1 MGGAEAA
8 TRPANVARSR
18 HPEKPE
24 TGPTEPLA
32 LVEGPSRCVGS
43 GTLGRPA
50 PAGERL
56 YSAPVPAHEPL
67 DVAMGDEDD
76 ELIGVSPTAD
86 ATITDGVV
94 VPELPPLRVR
104 GSLAARIVALVLLVV
119 LGTGA
124 AAWVIRAQVRGLGAN
139 FDLLTGVYI
148 PFQTKLLHAQNQSQR
163 IGAFVAGFGN
173 PEAQLDRADLLNL
186 EEALERRATLVAE
199 VRIPLEQAL
208 LHPDRLGGL
217 AQLDDVRA
225 LTEQVDD
232 LAALVAREEDVDI
245 AEILA
250 DAPRQAEISRRFN
263 ELELRATE
271 AVRSQRDTVAEAQR
285 AAERRAL
292 IITVG
297 AAALSLI
304 ATFLVIVTLRPLR
317 RLAVSVR
324 RIGRGEWRERIEV
337 GPRPERDDEVARLA
351 REVNLMAATLEERER
366 RLLRGERLAAI
377 GRLAAQITHEI
388 RNPLSSV
395 ALNAELLGDELDS
408 LGEVD
413 GVGEA
418 RQLLARISGEV
429 DRLTLITEAYLGFAR
444 RPKPA
449 MAKVELGHEL
459 ADLLDFLAE
468 EHDRNRIAIV
478 RDFPSEP
485 VWAEADS
492 GQLRQALINLLRNA
506 QEAVLEQR
514 EDGDDRAAG
523 MTDVGDLLD
532 GLDDDDMEA
541 GAGVRGDLAEGER
554 AGSITVSLACKDRRA
569 IIIVADTGP
578 GIPDRGE
585 GVERIFE
592 AFVTSKAHGTGLG
605 LPMVQ
610 QVAVD
615 HGGAVRLLST
625 GPEGTRFELSLPACD
640 PPAPSVSSQTS
651 TPPAQL

>member
-1 MGGAEAA
+1 VPG
-8 TRPANVARSR
+8 
-18 HPEKPE
+18 PEQ
-24 TGPTEPLA
+24 
-32 LVEGPSRCVGS
+32 
-43 GTLGRPA
+43 
-50 PAGERL
+50 
-56 YSAPVPAHEPL
+56 L
-67 DVAMGDEDD
+67 DVSTSVATPVTTHEDDDD
-76 ELIGVSPTAD
+76 ELIGVSSTTGEGSTAR
-86 ATITDGVV
+86 GLV

-124 AAWVIRAQVRGLGAN
+124 AALVIRAQVRGLGTN

-163 IGAFVAGFGN
+163 IGAFVAGYGN
-173 PEAQLDRADLLNL
+173 PEAQLDRALLLNL

-199 VRIPLEQAL
+199 VRVPLEQAL

-217 AQLDDVRA
+217 ELLDDVRA
-225 LTEQVDD
+225 LTKQVDD
-232 LAALVAREEDVDI
+232 LAALVAREEDVEI
-245 AEILA
+245 TEILA

-263 ELELRATE
+263 ELEQRASE
-271 AVRSQRDTVAEAQR
+271 AVRSQRDTVAAAQR

-292 IITVG
+292 IITFG
-297 AAALSLI
+297 AAAASLL
-304 ATFLVIVTLRPLR
+304 ATFLVIITLRPLR

-337 GPRPERDDEVARLA
+337 GSRPERDDEVARLA

-366 RLLRGERLAAI
+366 RLLHGERLAAI

-408 LGEVD
+408 LGDVD

-418 RQLLARISGEV
+418 RQLLGRISGEV

-449 MAKVELGHEL
+449 MAKVELGPEL
-459 ADLLDFLAE
+459 GDLLDFLAE
-468 EHDRNRIAIV
+468 EHERNRIAII
-478 RDFPSEP
+478 RDLPAYP
-485 VWAEADS
+485 VWIEADA

-514 EDGDDRAAG
+514 DEPAG
-523 MTDVGDLLD
+523 ASDHAGDVGDLLD
-532 GLDDDDMEA
+532 GLGEHDRTTRS
-541 GAGVRGDLAEGER
+541 GSAEIAAAER
-554 AGSITVSLACKDRRA
+554 AGSITISLTCKDQQA

-578 GIPDRGE
+578 GIPIPELGI
-585 GVERIFE
+585 ERIFE

-610 QVAVD
+610 QVVVD

-651 TPPAQL
+651 TPPAQP